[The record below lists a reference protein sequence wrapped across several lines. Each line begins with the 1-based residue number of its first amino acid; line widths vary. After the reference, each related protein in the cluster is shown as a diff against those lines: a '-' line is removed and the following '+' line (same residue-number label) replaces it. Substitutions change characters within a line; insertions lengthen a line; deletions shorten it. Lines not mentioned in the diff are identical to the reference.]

1 MLNTKLGFFYVHS
14 FAHLMNEVTKSYT
27 KLTAV
32 FSHIILARWDDTILW
47 FGDYGKQAAVLVS
60 ARELACISQIKVS
73 YMKKELTLGAPSV
86 PVLRIDAERFRKLL
100 NRVLPSECQVKNATD
115 CWYAGAAVTGVLS
128 AMMPF
133 LLPLA
138 VYCVC
143 RAKKGEKGGER

>member
-1 MLNTKLGFFYVHS
+1 MIK
-14 FAHLMNEVTKSYT
+14 
-27 KLTAV
+27 
-32 FSHIILARWDDTILW
+32 

-100 NRVLPSECQVKNATD
+100 NRVLPAECQVKNATD
-115 CWYAGAAVTGVLS
+115 CWYVGAAVTGVLS
-128 AMMPF
+128 AMMPW

>member
-1 MLNTKLGFFYVHS
+1 MHYK
-14 FAHLMNEVTKSYT
+14 
-27 KLTAV
+27 
-32 FSHIILARWDDTILW
+32 
-47 FGDYGKQAAVLVS
+47 
-60 ARELACISQIKVS
+60 
-73 YMKKELTLGAPSV
+73 MKKELTLGAPSV
-86 PVLRIDAERFRKLL
+86 PVLRIDAVRFRKLL

-128 AMMPF
+128 AMMPW